1 MNSRARGSTRGW
13 AGRGVSA
20 PQRRARARER
30 VRRPAGRGAPRGEGD
45 ERPAGPE
52 EAAYQRDSVFHFTE
66 YLQGLL
72 RSIE

>member
-30 VRRPAGRGAPRGEGD
+30 VGAPRGEGD